1 MRKRMRML
9 AFLLIPILLLA
20 VVSCEL
26 DALSDF
32 MGQAGTNAYVEGG
45 LVVID
50 TSQGAA
56 VVSSV
61 GSLDAIDTS
70 TPEGEAAYA
79 AEVETVKTA
88 IAEALTSTTKTE
100 ALIEEL
106 AKPLTSPVPDK
117 VTDTVAAIETEL
129 GITIADPTTEGDL
142 VTLVLVVEVYE
153 KASSPEITAILAKP
167 EADRTEADQEQLI
180 ELVSEALQVVETV
193 QTVSTAG
200 SINLDD
206 ILGGLIEDPALLE
219 LLGRSSATRD
229 ITREGEED
237 DPMAF
242 IAPIFNSIINS
253 IGKDASGYIDSVELT
268 RAISSF
274 GVIRTAYEQM
284 APALPPY
291 DVLRARGMEL
301 GLTDVT
307 NYLLSVIFT
316 EADSF
321 FKEYDTLSKNT
332 ELTDV
337 TIDFEIAINEA
348 IDYMESEDTND
359 LDNLGQIDWE
369 IAAQYYMGDLKEATF
384 LTVDGETVTEGTVIT
399 TIRLLADAA
408 GATYVDGLVDD
419 LISSLLGGE

>member
-1 MRKRMRML
+1 ML

-253 IGKDASGYIDSVELT
+253 IGKDASGNIDSAELT

-321 FKEYDTLSKNT
+321 FKAYDTLSKNT

-348 IDYMESEDTND
+348 IDYMESEDTTD
-359 LDNLGQIDWE
+359 LVNLGQIDWE
-369 IAAQYYMGDLKEATF
+369 IAAQYYMGDLKKATF

>member
-70 TPEGEAAYA
+70 TDEGKAAYA

-253 IGKDASGYIDSVELT
+253 IGKDASGNIDSAELT

-321 FKEYDTLSKNT
+321 FKAYDTLSKNT

-337 TIDFEIAINEA
+337 TINFEIAINEA
-348 IDYMESEDTND
+348 IDYMESEDTTD
-359 LDNLGQIDWE
+359 LVNLGQIDWE
-369 IAAQYYMGDLKEATF
+369 IAAQYYMGDLKKATF

>member
-1 MRKRMRML
+1 MRML

-61 GSLDAIDTS
+61 GSLAAIEDAIDTS
-70 TPEGEAAYA
+70 TPEGKAAYA

-100 ALIEEL
+100 ALIKEL
-106 AKPLTSPVPDK
+106 AKPLTSPVPAK
-117 VTDTVAAIETEL
+117 VTATVADIKKEL
-129 GITIADPTTEGDL
+129 GITIGPPTTEGDL

-153 KASSPEITAILAKP
+153 KALSDEITDILAKP
-167 EADRTEADQEQLI
+167 EADREEADQEQLI

-206 ILGGLIEDPALLE
+206 ILGRLIEDPALLE

-253 IGKDASGYIDSVELT
+253 IGKDASGNIDSAELT

-291 DVLRARGMEL
+291 DVLRARGLEL

-321 FKEYDTLSKNT
+321 FKAYDTLSKST

-337 TIDFEIAINEA
+337 TIDFEKAINAA
-348 IDYMESEDTND
+348 IDYMESEETTD
-359 LDNLGQIDWE
+359 LVNLGQIDWE
-369 IAAQYYMGDLKEATF
+369 IAAQYYMGDLKKATF
-384 LTVDGETVTEGTVIT
+384 LGDSVTEGTVIT

>member
-61 GSLDAIDTS
+61 GSLDAIYTS
-70 TPEGEAAYA
+70 EGEAAYA

-129 GITIADPTTEGDL
+129 GITIGDPTTEGDL

-167 EADRTEADQEQLI
+167 EADRTEADQE
-180 ELVSEALQVVETV
+180 
-193 QTVSTAG
+193 
-200 SINLDD
+200 
-206 ILGGLIEDPALLE
+206 
-219 LLGRSSATRD
+219 
-229 ITREGEED
+229 
-237 DPMAF
+237 
-242 IAPIFNSIINS
+242 
-253 IGKDASGYIDSVELT
+253 
-268 RAISSF
+268 
-274 GVIRTAYEQM
+274 
-284 APALPPY
+284 
-291 DVLRARGMEL
+291 
-301 GLTDVT
+301 
-307 NYLLSVIFT
+307 
-316 EADSF
+316 
-321 FKEYDTLSKNT
+321 
-332 ELTDV
+332 
-337 TIDFEIAINEA
+337 
-348 IDYMESEDTND
+348 
-359 LDNLGQIDWE
+359 
-369 IAAQYYMGDLKEATF
+369 
-384 LTVDGETVTEGTVIT
+384 
-399 TIRLLADAA
+399 
-408 GATYVDGLVDD
+408 
-419 LISSLLGGE
+419 

>member
-1 MRKRMRML
+1 ML

-70 TPEGEAAYA
+70 TDEGKAAYA

-106 AKPLTSPVPDK
+106 AKPLTSPVPEK
-117 VTDTVAAIETEL
+117 VTDTVEAIETEL

-253 IGKDASGYIDSVELT
+253 IGKDASGNIDSAELT

-291 DVLRARGMEL
+291 DVLRARGLEL

-321 FKEYDTLSKNT
+321 FQAYSALSASYT
-332 ELTDV
+332 DIGDSLTDV
-337 TIDFEIAINEA
+337 TIDFEKAINEA
-348 IDYMESEDTND
+348 IDYMESEDTTD
-359 LDNLGQIDWE
+359 LVNLGQIDWE
-369 IAAQYYMGDLKEATF
+369 IAAQYYMGDLKKATF

>member
-253 IGKDASGYIDSVELT
+253 IGKDASGNIDSAELT

-291 DVLRARGMEL
+291 DVLRARGLEL

-321 FKEYDTLSKNT
+321 FKAYDTLSKNT

-348 IDYMESEDTND
+348 IDYMESEDTTD
-359 LDNLGQIDWE
+359 LVNLGQIDWE
-369 IAAQYYMGDLKEATF
+369 IAAQYYMGDLKKATF
-384 LTVDGETVTEGTVIT
+384 LTVVGDSVTEGTVIT